1 MLKRNYASSKCDGSP
16 ISCMHGG
23 ISRSEPDQARSGRE
37 DLEMRYEIESPMLRE
52 RDIIKGQIWSG

>member
-1 MLKRNYASSKCDGSP
+1 
-16 ISCMHGG
+16 MHGG